1 MKRSPR
7 FLSRSLRGSL
17 LPLTSLS
24 FAFLLALR
32 SRREDDRTGGKVA
45 IHVIDL
51 ESVSSNELTQGSKVS
66 RPRSPPHSHTA
77 FASKTCA
84 HAPARA
90 PALTT
95 DRALLCWR
103 AASSFLAED
112 RRALPL
118 QHAVHAGI
126 RQLLHHSEND
136 EPLPCVRV
144 HGLLYQRRCEL
155 SFSKGEE
162 RKESDPPRDRTLPF
176 LVLCKPH
183 THTELTST
191 RLYCLSAIAVE
202 WCVWG
207 GKLRVHGKLSECAVS
222 EVLRAVCTCLEYLH
236 DEKKVAH
243 QKIRASSVLL
253 DSTAGEKKVSRGH

>member
-103 AASSFLAED
+103 AASSFSQ
-112 RRALPL
+112 RI
-118 QHAVHAGI
+118 AVHSHCNTQFMQAYVSSYTIPKTTNLCHVSEYMDYSISDVVSYRFQKEKKGKKVTLLGI
-126 RQLLHHSEND
+126 
-136 EPLPCVRV
+136 
-144 HGLLYQRRCEL
+144 EL
-155 SFSKGEE
+155 CPSLS
-162 RKESDPPRDRTLPF
+162 SAS
-176 LVLCKPH
+176 H
-183 THTELTST
+183 THTQS
-191 RLYCLSAIAVE
+191 
-202 WCVWG
+202 
-207 GKLRVHGKLSECAVS
+207 
-222 EVLRAVCTCLEYLH
+222 
-236 DEKKVAH
+236 
-243 QKIRASSVLL
+243 
-253 DSTAGEKKVSRGH
+253 